1 MENLKTLEIN
11 GITIQYKIFNNP
23 NSYSKSEF
31 YIGTT
36 TRTYKKYIFFGKVIT
51 EIKPKL
57 VFTLFKDIESFRYTK
72 KQVRGWIE
80 YELTLLK
87 RAEEIKKGELI

>member
-23 NSYSKSEF
+23 NNYSKSEF

-51 EIKPKL
+51 EIKPKH
-57 VFTLFKDIESFRYTK
+57 VFTIFKDIESFRYTK
-72 KQVRGWIE
+72 KQVRRWVE
-80 YELTLLK
+80 YKLTLLK
-87 RAEEIKKGELI
+87 RAEEIKKDDLI